1 MSGSGDLLELLLNP
15 LHEEPSPARILVE
28 VATEYWA
35 NIELTL
41 SLLTRLPGSC
51 SPSPCR
57 GQATPSASPPWRP
70 LAASSWS
77 WVSPLSQVMVMDT
90 EQL

>member
-28 VATEYWA
+28 VATEYSA
-35 NIELTL
+35 NIELIL

-51 SPSPCR
+51 SPSP
-57 GQATPSASPPWRP
+57 
-70 LAASSWS
+70 
-77 WVSPLSQVMVMDT
+77 
-90 EQL
+90 